1 MAVQLVWLKRDLRLH
16 DHAPFAAAAR
26 QGPVVALYVVEP
38 SIVQAPDF
46 DAQHFRFIAEA
57 VSELRL
63 RLAKRGGV
71 LLIRTGECPAVLEQ
85 VMQDVG
91 ADTLWA
97 HEETGNA
104 LTYARD
110 RRVRAWA
117 RARGIAFHELPGSGV
132 VRRLASRD
140 GWAEHWEA
148 FMRAPVAN
156 PPQRFAP
163 LPWVDAASHAAAPV
177 PGDMPT
183 PESIGVRSGAART
196 AQAPDSRAIGAPA
209 GERAARETLHS
220 FLTARGEDYR
230 RAMSSPLSAYS
241 ACSRVS
247 AHLAFG
253 TISGRQA
260 WQAAQRRR
268 AELLDDRPRNTA
280 WLASLQSFSARLAWR
295 DHFMQKLEDEP
306 RIEYDEFAPVYRGL
320 RPEEADTARLDAWL
334 EGRTG
339 YPFVDACMR
348 ALRAHGWI
356 NFRMRA
362 MLVSFAS
369 YHLWLPWQATSRTL
383 APHFLDYEPG
393 IHYSQFQMQSGT
405 TGINTVRIYNPY
417 KQGLEHDPDGR
428 FIRQWVPELE
438 AVPKDYV
445 HAPHE
450 MPAMMAGM
458 TGLRLGRDYP
468 LPIVDHVTAYRQARD
483 RLHSVRRSR
492 AARAE
497 AEAVY
502 ARHGSRKEPL
512 HKRPR

>member
-26 QGPVVALYVVEP
+26 QGPVVALYVFEP
-38 SIVQAPDF
+38 SMVRAPDH
-46 DAQHFRFIAEA
+46 DVQHFRFISDALT
-57 VSELRL
+57 ELRQ
-63 RLAKRGGV
+63 RLVKRGGA
-71 LLIRTGECPAVLEQ
+71 LLIRTAELPAVMEQ
-85 VMQDVG
+85 VVQEVG
-91 ADTLWA
+91 AECVWA

-104 LTYARD
+104 LSYARD

-117 RARGIAFHELPGSGV
+117 RARGLPFRELPGSGV
-132 VRRLASRD
+132 IRRLDSRD
-140 GWAEHWEA
+140 GWAERWEA
-148 FMRAPVAN
+148 FVRAPVAN
-156 PPQRFAP
+156 PPQQFAA
-163 LPWVDAASHAAAPV
+163 LPWF
-177 PGDMPT
+177 
-183 PESIGVRSGAART
+183 
-196 AQAPDSRAIGAPA
+196 QAPDGKAAPEAGVVPTPASLGVQNASTRPVQSAA

-230 RAMSSPLSAYS
+230 RAMSSPVSAFS

-253 TISGRQA
+253 TMSGRQA

-268 AELLDDRPRNTA
+268 AELLDDRPGHAA
-280 WLASLQSFSARLAWR
+280 WLASLQSFTARLAWR

-306 RIEYDEFAPVYRGL
+306 RIEYEEFSRAYQGL
-320 RPEEADTARLDAWL
+320 RSEEPDGARLDAWI

-369 YHLWLPWQATSRTL
+369 YHLWLPWQATSKAL

-417 KQGLEHDPDGR
+417 KQGLEHDPDGA
-428 FIRQWVPELE
+428 FIRHWVPELE
-438 AVPKDYV
+438 SVPVDFV

-450 MPAMMAGM
+450 MPALMAGM
-458 TGLRLGRDYP
+458 TGLRLGLDYP
-468 LPIVDHVTAYRQARD
+468 WPIVDHASAYREARD
-483 RLHSVRRSR
+483 RVHAVRRSL

-497 AEAVY
+497 AASVY
-502 ARHGSRKEPL
+502 AMHGSRKEPL
-512 HKRPR
+512 HKRTR